1 LFDAFYKGGAADE
14 SKGAEIAATLRKL
27 FPDSAAKRPV
37 VPAPSAA
44 KGKPTR
50 EEPAKTEPKRILI
63 VDDEPTILLTLS
75 YALRSSEVEVIT
87 ASRLEP
93 AEEALARYA
102 FDVVIVDIRMSG
114 ILGIEG
120 LELLSYI
127 KRYWPKTEVMVMT
140 AHGST
145 EIEQEAYGRGA
156 SYYYEKPVDI
166 LELAERVRRMG
177 IPVKG

>member
-1 LFDAFYKGGAADE
+1 MPLSVKNARDG
-14 SKGAEIAATLRKL
+14 S
-27 FPDSAAKRPV
+27 V
-37 VPAPSAA
+37 
-44 KGKPTR
+44 
-50 EEPAKTEPKRILI
+50 KTEPKRILI

-75 YALRSSEVEVIT
+75 YTLRSNGVEIIT
-87 ASRLEP
+87 TSRLEP

-102 FDVVIVDIRMSG
+102 FDLVIVDIRMSG

-127 KRYWPKTEVMVMT
+127 KRFWPKTEVIVMT
-140 AHGST
+140 AHGSD
-145 EIEQEAYGRGA
+145 EIKQEAYGRGA

-166 LELAERVRRMG
+166 RELAERVRSLG